1 MSSLNRWVSDSLI
14 DLVGAASSDMCE
26 FVIAQARSSHD
37 YTSLISVFKTLDVPI
52 NDSSRRFA
60 YQLLDKLQA
69 GGGGAG
75 PSKSS
80 TASNA
85 SAKSRPAAAISS
97 MGEDDG
103 NSESLQSADA
113 QSSSSRA
120 AGGGFRSS
128 IRKRTE
134 DSDVTGGVGEEDT
147 LLVRKKPKD
156 EAPKLTPEME
166 AERQRLQDLR
176 ERDEFAMRMVEKDK
190 EKDRKSRVVPHLS
203 LSEQLDEKDRTHI
216 ARTDEERKLALD
228 ESRVVSRQEYLVKR
242 EEKKLRELV
251 ADLEDEEF
259 MFQGQ
264 KLTAKELKDLQYK
277 REVLQLVKQR
287 DKIVVNDD
295 HYRMPDSYDDAKGRS
310 AKYKV
315 LDNRYEENKDVVGP
329 KDSETYE
336 QEQIDKNQK
345 RSIADYKQKSD
356 NYEFLIDDQIEF
368 VKDALGIEG
377 IDQIQ
382 QDPKELIAQQKAA
395 ERLSI
400 AESRAKLPVYV
411 YRESLLEAI
420 DKYQILI
427 IQGETGSGK
436 TTQIPQ
442 YLLEHGWGLKGKIAC
457 TQPRRV
463 AAMSVAK
470 RVSDEMGTV
479 LGKEVGYR
487 IRFEDCTCDDTVLE
501 YMTDG
506 MMLRTFLGEPDLAAY
521 SVIMI
526 DEAHERTLHTDILL
540 GLIKDVCRFRPELK
554 LLISSASLLAEK
566 FSVYFGDAPVFAIPG
581 RRFSIDIYYAPAPE
595 ANPYEACVVT
605 TLQIHVTQPPG
616 DILIFLPG
624 QEEIE
629 QVREDLEKRT
639 KGLMDKIGEL
649 IILPIYSS
657 LPSDQQAKIFEVT
670 PPGARKVVIAT
681 NIAETSLTID
691 GIVYVIDPGLQ
702 KQKSYNPRTGVEA
715 LQITT
720 VSKAAAM
727 QRAGRAG
734 RTQPGKCFRIYTALA
749 YKSELPDF
757 NVPEIQRTNLANV
770 CLVLKSLGI
779 EDLAHFDFLDPPPPE
794 TIMKALE
801 QLYALGALNAKG
813 ELTKTGRRMAEFPLE
828 PMMSKML
835 LASETYNCSEEI
847 AVICSMLTVGNAIFY
862 KPIENK
868 VHAETMRKN
877 FSRGS
882 QGDHCAMLNV
892 FNQWKETN
900 FSTQWCF
907 ENFVQPKSMKKA
919 RDILDQLLGLFERVE
934 LEIKSSASDTV
945 AIRKAILAGY
955 FYNTAQLQ
963 KSGNYRTIKKKCTV
977 YTHPD
982 SALFQA
988 MPPPN
993 LVVYHEIAK
1002 TTKDYMRT
1010 SSEIERDWL
1019 MEIAPHL
1026 YKPADLEE
1034 LTQTKGMPKVVG
1046 KAVLDRKS

>member
-26 FVIAQARSSHD
+26 FVIAQARSSRD
-37 YTSLISVFKTLDVPI
+37 YASLLSVFKTLDVPV

-60 YQLLDKLQA
+60 YQLLDRLQA
-69 GGGGAG
+69 GVGSSG
-75 PSKSS
+75 P
-80 TASNA
+80 
-85 SAKSRPAAAISS
+85 AKVSAAAGATSKPRAAASISS
-97 MGEDDG
+97 MGEDEG
-103 NSESLQSADA
+103 SGGVSAVGESSAVAAKASGGGFRTSIRKRADDDE
-113 QSSSSRA
+113 A
-120 AGGGFRSS
+120 AGGGVD
-128 IRKRTE
+128 E
-134 DSDVTGGVGEEDT
+134 T
-147 LLVRKKPKD
+147 LLVRKKPKE

-166 AERQRLQDLR
+166 AERQRLQDLK
-176 ERDEFAMRMVEKDK
+176 ERDEFARRMIDKDK

-203 LSEQLDEKDRTHI
+203 LSEQLDEKQRTHI
-216 ARTDEERKLALD
+216 ARSDEERKLLLD
-228 ESRVVSRQEYLVKR
+228 ESRLQSRQLYLEKR
-242 EEKKLRELV
+242 EQKKLREMQ
-251 ADLEDEEF
+251 ADLEDDEI
-259 MFQGQ
+259 MFRDVE
-264 KLTAKELKDLQYK
+264 LTHKEKKDRQYK
-277 REVLQLVKQR
+277 REVAELVKQR
-287 DKIVVNDD
+287 DAITVNGDQ
-295 HYRMPDSYDDAKGRS
+295 YRMPDSYDDAKGRAS
-310 AKYKV
+310 KYKV
-315 LDNRYEENKDVVGP
+315 LDNRYEEDKDVVGP

-356 NYEFLIDDQIEF
+356 SYEFLIDDQIDF
-368 VKDALGIEG
+368 VKAALGIEG
-377 IDQIQ
+377 IEEIQ

-395 ERLSI
+395 ERMSI
-400 AESRAKLPVYV
+400 AEQRAKLPVFA

-540 GLIKDVCRFRPELK
+540 GLVKDVCRFRPELK
-554 LLISSASLLAEK
+554 LIISSASLAAEK
-566 FSVYFGDAPVFAIPG
+566 FSMYFDNAPMFNIPG
-581 RRFSIDIYYAPAPE
+581 RRFFIDIYYAPAPE

-649 IILPIYSS
+649 LILPIYSS
-657 LPSDQQAKIFEVT
+657 LPSDQQAKIFEAT

-691 GIVYVIDPGLQ
+691 GIVYVIDPGLC
-702 KQKSYNPRTGVEA
+702 KQKSYNPRTGVES
-715 LQITT
+715 LQICP

-749 YKSELPDF
+749 YKSELPDQ

-835 LASETYNCSEEI
+835 LASETYSCSEEI

-877 FSRGS
+877 FSRGA
-882 QGDHCAMLNV
+882 QGDHCALLNV

-963 KSGNYRTIKKKCTV
+963 KSGNFRTIKKKCTV

-1002 TTKDYMRT
+1002 TTKDYVRT

-1046 KAVLDRKS
+1046 KAELDRRS

>member
-14 DLVGAASSDMCE
+14 DLVGAASNDMCD
-26 FVIAQARSSHD
+26 FVIAQARSSRD
-37 YTSLISVFKTLDVPI
+37 YATLLSVFKTLDVPV

-69 GGGGAG
+69 GIGGASSG
-75 PSKSS
+75 KSATS
-80 TASNA
+80 A
-85 SAKSRPAAAISS
+85 SAPAKPRPAISISS
-97 MGEDDG
+97 MGEDEG
-103 NSESLQSADA
+103 VGGVATGGDA
-113 QSSSSRA
+113 QGMASKA
-120 AGGGFRSS
+120 TAGGFRTS
-128 IRKRTE
+128 IRKRTDDDE
-134 DSDVTGGVGEEDT
+134 AADGGDAEDT
-147 LLVRKKPKD
+147 LLVRKRPKE
-156 EAPKLTPEME
+156 EALKLTPEME

-176 ERDEFAMRMVEKDK
+176 ERDEFAKRMVDKDK

-203 LSEQLDEKDRTHI
+203 LSEQLDEKERTHI
-216 ARTDEERKLALD
+216 ARSDEDRKLQLD
-228 ESRVVSRQEYLVKR
+228 ESRLVSRQEYLVKR

-251 ADLEDEEF
+251 ADLEDEAF
-259 MFQGQ
+259 LFPDA

-277 REVLQLVKQR
+277 REVLELVKQR
-287 DKIVVNDD
+287 DAITVNDD

-336 QEQIDKNQK
+336 QEQIDKNQM

-356 NYEFLIDDQIEF
+356 NYEFLIDDQIDF
-368 VKDALGIEG
+368 VRDALGIEG
-377 IDQIQ
+377 IEEMQ
-382 QDPKELIAQQKAA
+382 QDPKVLIEQQKAA
-395 ERLSI
+395 ERMSM
-400 AESRAKLPVYV
+400 AESRAKLPVYA
-411 YRESLLEAI
+411 YRESLLDAI

-427 IQGETGSGK
+427 IEGETGSGK

-540 GLIKDVCRFRPELK
+540 GLVKDVCRFRPELK
-554 LLISSASLLAEK
+554 LLISSASLAAEK
-566 FSVYFGDAPVFAIPG
+566 FSEYFGDAPVFKIPG
-581 RRFSIDIYYAPAPE
+581 RRFFIDIYYAPAPE
-595 ANPYEACVVT
+595 ANPYEACVIT

-649 IILPIYSS
+649 LILPIYSS
-657 LPSDQQAKIFEVT
+657 LPSDQQAKIFEAT

-691 GIVYVIDPGLQ
+691 GIVYVIDPGLC
-702 KQKSYNPRTGVEA
+702 KQKSYNPRTGVES
-715 LQITT
+715 LQVTT

-734 RTQPGKCFRIYTALA
+734 RTQPGKCFRLYTALA
-749 YKSELPDF
+749 YKSELPNQ

-847 AVICSMLTVGNAIFY
+847 AIICSMLTVGNAIFY

-877 FSRGS
+877 FSRGA
-882 QGDHCAMLNV
+882 QGDHCALLNV

-963 KSGNYRTIKKKCTV
+963 KSGNFRTIKKKATV

-993 LVVYHEIAK
+993 LVVYHEIAR

-1046 KAVLDRKS
+1046 KAELDRRV